1 MQSQSLKLFADEL
14 RANRELKGISLQ
26 QISAKTRI
34 DLKYLT
40 AIESANFGIMPDL
53 YIRAFIKEYAHVI
66 EQDPQAVIHSFE
78 LAQAGNY
85 PPQKEVIVNTATPE
99 QTHEETT
106 SEIPDNVTIQKLE
119 KEISGEET
127 TKPKNFN
134 DESRINN
141 SLDDTQ
147 QKKSNSKL
155 HYIIGST
162 ILLIAILVLYFAVV
176 YQDTPDI
183 IKEEVNV
190 SEEPLNKFE
199 VINENENENISQPE
213 VIDDSLRIEIK
224 VKQNVW
230 LKVVSDDKERVR
242 RIVQPN
248 ELLNYKALNEF
259 SVSIG
264 NAGVGEIIFNGKSIG
279 SLGKLGEIRNIR
291 ISKDNIRYLTIPP
304 KKQ

>member
-40 AIESANFGIMPDL
+40 AIESANFGILPDL

-85 PPQKEVIVNTATPE
+85 PPQKEIIVNTETAE
-99 QTHEETT
+99 QPNEETT
-106 SEIPDNVTIQKLE
+106 SEIPDNVANKKLE
-119 KEISGEET
+119 KEISVEET
-127 TKPKNFN
+127 AKPKNFN
-134 DESRINN
+134 DETQTIN
-141 SLDDTQ
+141 SPEEKQ
-147 QKKSNSKL
+147 QKKGNPKL
-155 HYIIGST
+155 NYIIGST

-199 VINENENENISQPE
+199 VINEKENISQPQ

-230 LKVVSDDKERVR
+230 LKVMSDNRELVR

>member
-14 RANRELKGISLQ
+14 RTNRELKGISLQ

-40 AIESANFGIMPDL
+40 AIESANFDILPDL

-66 EQDPQAVIHSFE
+66 EQDPQLVIHNFE

-85 PPQKEVIVNTATPE
+85 PPQKEVIVN
-99 QTHEETT
+99 
-106 SEIPDNVTIQKLE
+106 SEITEAIPQQTNTEITDHVKGKKVE
-119 KEISGEET
+119 KEISHDEVARAKKFTDET
-127 TKPKNFN
+127 QAIPA
-134 DESRINN
+134 EI
-141 SLDDTQ
+141 TQ
-147 QKKSNSKL
+147 QNKNNSKL
-155 HYIIGST
+155 NYIIGS
-162 ILLIAILVLYFAVV
+162 AILIIGIVVLYFAMV
-176 YQDTPDI
+176 YEDTPEI
-183 IKEEVNV
+183 VKAEVTL
-190 SEEPLNKFE
+190 SDEPTNKFE
-199 VINENENENISQPE
+199 VIEQSDNVAQPV

-224 VKQNVW
+224 VSQNVW
-230 LKVVSDDKERVR
+230 LKVVSDKREVIRRV
-242 RIVQPN
+242 VLPN
-248 ELLNYKALNEF
+248 EILIYKALTEF

-279 SLGKLGEIRNIR
+279 SLGKIGEIRNIR

>member
-1 MQSQSLKLFADEL
+1 
-14 RANRELKGISLQ
+14 
-26 QISAKTRI
+26 
-34 DLKYLT
+34 
-40 AIESANFGIMPDL
+40 
-53 YIRAFIKEYAHVI
+53 
-66 EQDPQAVIHSFE
+66 
-78 LAQAGNY
+78 
-85 PPQKEVIVNTATPE
+85 
-99 QTHEETT
+99 
-106 SEIPDNVTIQKLE
+106 
-119 KEISGEET
+119 
-127 TKPKNFN
+127 
-134 DESRINN
+134 
-141 SLDDTQ
+141 
-147 QKKSNSKL
+147 
-155 HYIIGST
+155 
-162 ILLIAILVLYFAVV
+162 VV

-248 ELLNYKALNEF
+248 ELLNYKALSEF